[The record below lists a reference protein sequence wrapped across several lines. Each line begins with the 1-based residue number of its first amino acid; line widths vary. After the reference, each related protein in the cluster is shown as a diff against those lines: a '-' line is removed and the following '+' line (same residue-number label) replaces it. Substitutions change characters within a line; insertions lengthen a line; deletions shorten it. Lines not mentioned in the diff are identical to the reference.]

1 MTQKWIVTH
10 DSHKLAKGEF
20 FEGEKL
26 PLWLVGKATPIADQS
41 FEVATP
47 NAALEKLSAELE
59 AANGDVKKLTDSN
72 AELIIERDKLA
83 EKNTAL
89 SAELEAANVQIAE
102 LLKPAKGK

>member
-47 NAALEKLSAELE
+47 NAELAKLSAELE
-59 AANGDVKKLTDSN
+59 TALGDVKKLTDDN
-72 AELIIERDKLA
+72 AALIVERDGLSKRSS
-83 EKNTAL
+83 EL
-89 SAELEAANVQIAE
+89 SAELETALGQIAE
-102 LLKPAKGK
+102 LMKPAKGK

>member
-26 PLWLVGKATPIADQS
+26 PLWLVGKATPVAAQS

-47 NAALEKLSAELE
+47 NMELAKLSAELE

-72 AELIIERDKLA
+72 AALSIERDQLA
-83 EKNTAL
+83 DKNTQL
-89 SAELEAANVQIAE
+89 SAELEAAQVQIAE